1 MPEPSR
7 PLSEA
12 EEADLAAL
20 ADGRLDADRTE
31 ALEARLAEDP
41 VLADAMAR
49 QRVGLTAIAAARD
62 SSSAPLAL
70 RTRVEEMQRKAAEP
84 RQRPRLRLPAMRR
97 WLPAAGLAAAA
108 AVAVIVVLAL
118 GGAPATGDF
127 VTAALRPPVAAVSV
141 DPGQPALLQEQQ
153 DGVRFPN
160 FESKFGWSGEGTRTD
175 EIEDR
180 DTRTVFYRHEG
191 RDVAYTIVGGDT
203 IAWPKDAQKTTRDG
217 VKMRTFRDGD
227 RNVVTWR
234 REGQTCVMSGVG
246 VPFDTLTELAAWK
259 GKGAVSF

>member
-1 MPEPSR
+1 
-7 PLSEA
+7 
-12 EEADLAAL
+12 
-20 ADGRLDADRTE
+20 
-31 ALEARLAEDP
+31 

-49 QRVGLTAIAAARD
+49 QRAGMTAIAAARD

-84 RQRPRLRLPAMRR
+84 RRRPRLRLPAMGR

-108 AVAVIVVLAL
+108 AVAVVVVLAL

-141 DPGQPALLQEQQ
+141 DPGQPALLQQEQ
-153 DGVRFPN
+153 DGVPFPN
-160 FESKFGWSGEGTRTD
+160 YEGKLGWSGDGTRTD
-175 EIEDR
+175 EIEGR
-180 DTRTVFYRHEG
+180 DTRTVFYSHEG
-191 RDVAYTIVGGDT
+191 REVAYTIVGGEKVP
-203 IAWPKDAQKTTRDG
+203 WPRDADKTTRDG
-217 VKMRTFRDGD
+217 VEMRTFTDGD

-234 REGQTCVMSGVG
+234 REGRTCVMSGVG

-259 GKGAVSF
+259 GQGAVSF